1 MFLAH
6 FFSEGGGGGEEGG
19 EGEGLFA
26 SLSRFLENLKKIE
39 ILERE
44 RLKTGFLT
52 KPPQITTF

>member
-6 FFSEGGGGGEEGG
+6 FFSEGGEG

-26 SLSRFLENLKKIE
+26 PLSRFLENLKKIE

>member
-6 FFSEGGGGGEEGG
+6 FFSEGGGGGEEGE
-19 EGEGLFA
+19 EGGLFA
-26 SLSRFLENLKKIE
+26 PLSRFLENLKKIE

>member
-6 FFSEGGGGGEEGG
+6 FFSEGGEEGEG
-19 EGEGLFA
+19 EEGEGLFA

-39 ILERE
+39 ILQRE

>member
-6 FFSEGGGGGEEGG
+6 FFSEGGGEEGEEG
-19 EGEGLFA
+19 GLFA

>member
-6 FFSEGGGGGEEGG
+6 FFSEGGGGEEGE

-26 SLSRFLENLKKIE
+26 PLSRFLENLKKIE